1 MNIIT
6 TLNSTDKYMIFTTN
20 PNTFTVPSGGLN
32 CDILMIGGGGSGGQY
47 GGGGSG
53 ACIIA
58 INQTLP
64 SGVCSVV
71 VGSAGTTSSIAGN
84 SSITINNTNIRYLA
98 IGGGRGGNTNLDGE
112 NGGCGGGAGS
122 SSGATREG
130 GTTLNTNIV
139 NGTQNISPTGP
150 TTSGINYAVLGNVGG
165 KQLDKTGS
173 NSRFS
178 ASGGGGIGSPGVSHN
193 NGKGASGGGGSGL
206 NEVTINT
213 KSYNFKSYF
222 ANNESFGHNNNG
234 YIGGGGSGAAPF
246 FGTSTGESLGGGGAG
261 SKSGGSGATLGA
273 VNTGSGGGGA
283 SKNGGTGIVIIR
295 YRYPTIPISS

>member
-1 MNIIT
+1 VNWDKWSVCNATCDGKNASVPGTKTRTYTVKTPASNGGIICPISPETETCIKTDCIVPLGTGIITGNITT

-165 KQLDKTGS
+165 KQLDTTGS

-206 NEVTINT
+206 NEVT
-213 KSYNFKSYF
+213 
-222 ANNESFGHNNNG
+222 
-234 YIGGGGSGAAPF
+234 
-246 FGTSTGESLGGGGAG
+246 
-261 SKSGGSGATLGA
+261 AT
-273 VNTGSGGGGA
+273 
-283 SKNGGTGIVIIR
+283 
-295 YRYPTIPISS
+295 